1 MKGPQAPLLSCILFV
16 LSCSLSIPAQN
27 SPNQAQASPKASVE
41 QRDGQHDFDWD
52 IGTWKVHV
60 KRLQHPLTGS
70 TTWVDYDGGD
80 VVRKIWD
87 GRANLGEVEWNGPAG
102 HVELL
107 TLRLYDPAAHKW
119 SINVASSA
127 AGRLSPAAIG
137 EFMNGRGEFFDQEPY
152 NGKTILVRLRVSDI
166 TPSSCRFEQAF
177 SADEGKTWE
186 VNLIVTETRVKGESA
201 NLR

>member
-1 MKGPQAPLLSCILFV
+1 MRTLGTYLAQCIV
-16 LSCSLSIPAQN
+16 LVLAYSISVPAEN
-27 SPNQAQASPKASVE
+27 NPGSAQALTKASE

-52 IGTWKVHV
+52 IGKWKVHV

-70 TTWVDYDGGD
+70 TTWVEYDGTD

-107 TLRLYDPAAHKW
+107 TLRLYDPEAHKW

-127 AGRLSPAAIG
+127 AGTLSPPAIG
-137 EFMNGRGEFFDQEPY
+137 EFKNGRGEFFDQEIY
-152 NGKTILVRLRVSDI
+152 NAKPIMVRLGVSDI
-166 TPSSCRFEQAF
+166 TTNSCRFDQAF
-177 SADEGKTWE
+177 SADGGKTWE
-186 VNLIVTETRVKGESA
+186 ENLIVTEMLVKDEADKG
-201 NLR
+201 R